1 MSFVIAILIVAL
13 ACVVLRNLIRTV
25 PWLFY
30 VLAVAV
36 VVLYFVVPTN
46 ILPRVLNSALL
57 FSIGRCHVPIAM
69 FAVVMYIGL
78 FPESSAAR
86 RWMQPVRGPLS
97 IIACILTVGHMIN
110 YAVLFLPRMFTTSA
124 LSTSVFAS
132 LVISLVLFALILVLG
147 ITSFDFVKKAMT
159 ANTWKKIQRWAYLFY
174 ALAYAHLVLILLP
187 AAVSGG
193 MNAIENCIAYTV
205 VFGVYAVA
213 RVVMA
218 VRERA
223 AERVLDSAA
232 EGAEEL
238 DTDLAG
244 A

>member
-1 MSFVIAILIVAL
+1 MSFVIAILIVAI
-13 ACVVLRNLIRTV
+13 ACAALRNLIRAV
-25 PWLFY
+25 PWVFY

-46 ILPRVLNSALL
+46 VLPRAINSALL

-78 FPESSAAR
+78 FPEGSAAR
-86 RWMQPVRGPLS
+86 KWMQPVRGPLS
-97 IIACILTVGHMIN
+97 IIACILAVGHMIN
-110 YAVLFLPRMFTTSA
+110 YAILFLPRMFGTSA

-132 LVISLVLFALILVLG
+132 LVISLVLFALVLVLG
-147 ITSFDFVKKAMT
+147 VTSFDFVKKSMSA
-159 ANTWKKIQRWAYLFY
+159 ATWKKIQRWAYLFY

-187 AAVSGG
+187 AAMSGG
-193 MNAIENCIAYTV
+193 GNAIENCISYTV

-213 RVVMA
+213 RVVLA
-218 VRERA
+218 VRERS
-223 AERVLDSAA
+223 AEQAL
-232 EGAEEL
+232 EGAAEEL

>member
-1 MSFVIAILIVAL
+1 MSFVIAILCVAL
-13 ACVVLRNLIRTV
+13 ACVVLRNLIRAV
-25 PWLFY
+25 PWVFY

-36 VVLYFVVPTN
+36 VVLYFAVPTN
-46 ILPRVLNSALL
+46 VLPRTISAALL

-78 FPESSAAR
+78 FPEGSAAR
-86 RWMQPVRGPLS
+86 KWMQPVRGPLS
-97 IIACILTVGHMIN
+97 IIACILAVGHMIN
-110 YAVLFLPRMFTTSA
+110 YAILFLPRMFGPSA
-124 LSTSVFAS
+124 LATSVFAS
-132 LVISLVLFALILVLG
+132 LVISLVLFALVLVLG
-147 ITSFDFVKKAMT
+147 VTSFDFVKKSMS
-159 ANTWKKIQRWAYLFY
+159 ANTWKRIQKWAYLFY

-187 AAVSGG
+187 AAMSGG
-193 MNAIENCIAYTV
+193 GNAIENCISYTA

-218 VRERA
+218 VRERS
-223 AERVLDSAA
+223 AERALEPAA
-232 EGAEEL
+232 DEL

>member
-1 MSFVIAILIVAL
+1 MSFVIAILCVAL
-13 ACVVLRNLIRTV
+13 ACVVLRNVVRTV
-25 PWLFY
+25 PWVFY
-30 VLAVAV
+30 ALAVAV

-46 ILPRVLNSALL
+46 ILPRTINAALL

-78 FPESSAAR
+78 FPEGSAAR
-86 RWMQPVRGPLS
+86 KWMQPVRGPLS
-97 IIACILTVGHMIN
+97 IIASILSVGHMVN
-110 YAVLFLPRMFTTSA
+110 YAILFLPRMFGTSI

-132 LVISLVLFALILVLG
+132 LIISLVLFALVLVLG
-147 ITSFDFVKKAMT
+147 ITSFDFVKKTMT
-159 ANTWKKIQRWAYLFY
+159 ANTWKKIQKWAYLFY

-187 AAVSGG
+187 AAMNGG
-193 MNAIENCIAYTV
+193 GNAIENCISYTA

-213 RVVMA
+213 RVVVA

-223 AERVLDSAA
+223 EEPALEAA
-232 EGAEEL
+232 AQDL
-238 DTDLAG
+238 DTDPAG